1 MLIPFKMSTFAPM
14 IDERMYD
21 LLRSQLAVAN
31 DEKAGLCDQIKSLTE
46 EIGILRSTLQ
56 GENALLRSTVSELSS
71 KVGYLLE
78 ILQAKDA
85 RISSLETELLNAH
98 SQVKLGRKQRYAR
111 SSEQQQLLNN
121 NASDLRG
128 EDKDKFD
135 GTPGSPV
142 AANEAPG
149 GVSAAQPEAGVSKKD
164 KVRKRILR
172 GDDVDSDARCVSE
185 SVYHKLEDYYTL
197 PAGGHY
203 MTRKGAVETTL
214 YRIIRMEPARIIED
228 IYEVASVVLSDDSI
242 VRTMGTPHVVGRCPL
257 SAGLLSFILCEKYA
271 YHSSINTVKKKLRN
285 MGAVFSKS
293 TLNRY
298 YQLSIGELKD
308 FLEATLHEETRKTDY
323 LMIDETCELV
333 GVTDEAGHK
342 SYKKKYLW
350 AFFAKLKNLVSYV
363 YEHGSRSREVVLKFL
378 KDFCGSISTDGY
390 VAYSIFDDAKKY
402 PSITHVGCWAHARR
416 LFIEAYESE
425 KSACRDVINDIG
437 DLFSVELNARLTKID
452 PGDIERLR
460 KTESNSILTRIY
472 TRVKTMSKNH
482 VLMSNGLMKKAVNYL
497 LNQWHSLR
505 NFIMD
510 GRVQVS
516 NNLCE
521 QRMKTIKLD
530 LKNCQN
536 IGSEDAAMKA
546 AFMHSLIES
555 CSLNKLNPES
565 YLTHLFECH
574 KRPDVVDKAAL
585 LPCYFT
591 NKV

>member
-46 EIGILRSTLQ
+46 EIGILRSTFQ
-56 GENALLRSTVSELSS
+56 CENALLRNTVSELSS

-85 RISSLETELLNAH
+85 RISSLETDLLNAH

-142 AANEAPG
+142 AANEASAD
-149 GVSAAQPEAGVSKKD
+149 VSAAQPEAGVSKKD

-203 MTRKGAVETTL
+203 MTRKGVVETTL

-242 VRTMGTPHVVGRCPL
+242 VRTMGTPHAVGRCPL

-308 FLEATLHEETRKTDY
+308 FLEDTLHEETRKTDY

-425 KSACRDVINDIG
+425 KSACRDVINDVG
-437 DLFSVELNARLTKID
+437 DLFSVELNAKLTKID

-482 VLMSNGLMKKAVNYL
+482 VFMSNGLMKRAVNYL

-510 GRVQVS
+510 GRVQIS

-574 KRPDVVDKAAL
+574 KQPDIVDKAAL